1 MRCNCGRYLDNATPR
16 IVRVSCPDCGTE
28 HELPPSDVVSTGPV
42 EIKECCGQ
50 IEPPTVPDITK
61 KQREHW
67 RKLHRFAFTEQWNCS
82 LRCKRWEQ
90 WQASIPNFGCNCKQ
104 HWQRLIEKHQPTF
117 RSREAF
123 FEWSV
128 LIHNAVNAELD
139 KPQISIEAAMEAH
152 GIHPDWPET
161 QQPMTDRLVAVTSL
175 SPLAKHQETQPAA
188 LDSWRLAGLAIVAV
202 NTRAEIEALRPLYPQ
217 VSRWVESADQC
228 PAYSFPTQRI
238 NALCSAVTD
247 SPFLLINSDIQL
259 RGDQQRLF
267 DILDSGKVGVGIR
280 HNYVGHWR
288 SAEREGWGIDAFL
301 MTPAQAATLPQLPFA
316 IGRPM
321 WDYWL
326 PYHFDHIGQPMEW
339 IGEPYFYH
347 AAHRVH
353 WDRSD
358 LELGRSWLEQQY
370 GVIED
375 WLSIRD
381 RWPFPPP
388 HHKSIQKPSTCVVC
402 KEPATRI
409 CSYTLSLGMCGYP
422 LCDDCTHAHT
432 L

>member
-1 MRCNCGRYLDNATPR
+1 MCECGWPIYSTIRVTITCPNCKAT
-16 IVRVSCPDCGTE
+16 
-28 HELPPSDVVSTGPV
+28 VVTDGS
-42 EIKECCGQ
+42 
-50 IEPPTVPDITK
+50 EPPRLTSPQEPKIPTWVAVLQARRAPEDKGVGDT
-61 KQREHW
+61 
-67 RKLHRFAFTEQWNCS
+67 FARLLGS
-82 LRCKRWEQ
+82 
-90 WQASIPNFGCNCKQ
+90 FG
-104 HWQRLIEKHQPTF
+104 
-117 RSREAF
+117 EAF
-123 FEWSV
+123 KATTRLLGVPCCCAERQAEW
-128 LIHNAVNAELD
+128 NERW
-139 KPQISIEAAMEAH
+139 PYEATESSD
-152 GIHPDWPET
+152 GDWPET

-175 SPLAKHQETQPAA
+175 SPLAKHQETQPAT

-202 NTRAEIEALRPLYPQ
+202 NTQAEIEALRPLYPQ

-347 AAHRVH
+347 AAHPVH

-375 WLSIRD
+375 WLNIRD

-388 HHKSIQKPSTCVVC
+388 HHKSMQKPPPCVVC
-402 KEPATRI
+402 HEPATRI